1 MTDTPFLHTPG
12 NIGDL
17 VLYKN
22 NQLIAFNKPGG
33 LPSQD
38 DLTKEKSMLNLA
50 EIYCKAPVY
59 ILNRIDR
66 PTSGVILFAKTKQAQ
81 VNMNEQLRSGA
92 IEKSYLAVVD
102 KDILPLKQVLTHA
115 LFKDSKRK
123 QAIVVSPDHPK
134 SKVATLSYEVVETID
149 RYALLLIT
157 TSTGRFHQIRAQLA
171 QIGFPIKGDVKYGS
185 RRANKE
191 KFIHLHAWKMSFVHP
206 VSHESVMLQAPVPN
220 DSVWQAFQ
228 YPQSH

>member
-1 MTDTPFLHTPG
+1 MTNTPFLHTQG

-38 DLTKEKSMLNLA
+38 DLTKERSMLNLA
-50 EIYCKAPVY
+50 QIYCKAPVY
-59 ILNRIDR
+59 IINRIDR

-81 VNMNEQLRSGA
+81 ANMNEQLRSGL

-102 KDILPLKQVLTHA
+102 KDILPLRQVLTHT
-115 LFKDSKRK
+115 LFKDGKRK
-123 QAIVVSPDHPK
+123 QAVVVPPDHPK
-134 SKVATLSYEVVETID
+134 GKVATLSYEVVETID

-206 VSHESVMLQAPVPN
+206 VSHESVMLQAQVPN
-220 DSVWQAFQ
+220 EPVWQAFQ

>member
-1 MTDTPFLHTPG
+1 MTDIPFSNAYG
-12 NIGDL
+12 SIGDL

-33 LPSQD
+33 VPSQD
-38 DLTKEKSMLNLA
+38 DLTKEKSMINLA
-50 EIYCKAPVY
+50 QIYCKAPVY

-81 VNMNEQLRSGA
+81 VHTNEQLRTGG

-102 KDILPLKQVLTHA
+102 KDILPTQQVLTHT
-115 LFKDSKRK
+115 LYKDSKRK
-123 QAIVVSPDHPK
+123 QAIVVEPQHPK
-134 SKVATLSYEVVETID
+134 GKVATLSYEVVESID
-149 RYALLLIT
+149 RYALLLVT

-185 RRANKE
+185 RRANKD
-191 KFIHLHAWKMSFVHP
+191 KFIHLHAWKVSFVHP
-206 VSHESVMLQAPVPN
+206 TSQERVMLQAPVPN
-220 DSVWQAFQ
+220 EPVWQAFE
-228 YPQSH
+228 YPKSH

>member
-1 MTDTPFLHTPG
+1 MTDTPFLHTQG

-22 NQLIAFNKPGG
+22 NKLIAFNKPGG

-59 ILNRIDR
+59 ILNLIDR

-102 KDILPLKQVLTHA
+102 KDILPLQQVLTHT

-123 QAIVVSPDHPK
+123 QAVVVPPEHPK
-134 SKVATLSYEVVETID
+134 GKVATLSYEVVETID
-149 RYALLLIT
+149 RYALLLIS

-220 DSVWQAFQ
+220 EPVWQAFQ